1 MKKKH
6 WIIIG
11 VIVVLLL
18 AGGAFFYMRRKNPQV
33 LQKKVNDLNAQIAKL
48 KYDQFALE
56 KYVKAKPADT
66 EASGKLTDLMAKV
79 KILEAELSEAKNALD
94 RANMGI

>member
-6 WIIIG
+6 WIIIA

-18 AGGAFFYMRRKNPQV
+18 AGGTFFYMRRKNPQV
-33 LQKKVNDLNAQIAKL
+33 LQKKVNDINAQIAKL

-56 KYVKAKPADT
+56 KYVKAKPADA
-66 EASGKLTDLMAKV
+66 EASGKLADLTAKIKV
-79 KILEAELSEAKNALD
+79 LETELSEAKNALD